1 MQSKHM
7 EVRKTGVRSLM
18 KGERA
23 DKKRSGILRSGRPA
37 MWRKEARTQI
47 SVIQGR
53 SVFIH
58 GPAFVAGTA
67 IPIDGGEVIL
77 CVGI

>member
-7 EVRKTGVRSLM
+7 EVCKTGARSLM

-47 SVIQGR
+47 SVIQ
-53 SVFIH
+53 
-58 GPAFVAGTA
+58 AGQCSSMDQHSLQA
-67 IPIDGGEVIL
+67 LPSR
-77 CVGI
+77 